1 VWTRSPPTPTFPK
14 LLRSSTPGL
23 AEDINT
29 AIDTLQDFVTQKKNQ
44 FVAVLPEDTEMKVVA
59 EIEKGG
65 QKLEARFPAA
75 REDTKAA
82 LSAVQ
87 ELRSY

>member
-1 VWTRSPPTPTFPK
+1 VWTRSSPTPTFPK

-65 QKLEARFPAA
+65 KWLSSLRP
-75 REDTKAA
+75 KAA
-82 LSAVQ
+82 IAFKCNVSL
-87 ELRSY
+87 

>member
-1 VWTRSPPTPTFPK
+1 
-14 LLRSSTPGL
+14 
-23 AEDINT
+23 
-29 AIDTLQDFVTQKKNQ
+29 
-44 FVAVLPEDTEMKVVA
+44 MKVVA
-59 EIEKGG
+59 EIEKGC

-87 ELRSY
+87 ELRTY